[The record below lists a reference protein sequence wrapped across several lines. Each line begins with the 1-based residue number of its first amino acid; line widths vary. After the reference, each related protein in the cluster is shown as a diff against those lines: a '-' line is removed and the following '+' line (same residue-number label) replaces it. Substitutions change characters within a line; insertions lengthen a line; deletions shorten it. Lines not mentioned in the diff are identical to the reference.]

1 MSEIVCPN
9 CGHRNNENA
18 RYCAACSVNLGDAAP
33 KDASGRPQYET
44 DSQPSFWQRIK
55 RLLRGT
61 NAKSS
66 QD

>member
-9 CGHRNNENA
+9 CAHRNAEHA
-18 RYCAACSVNLGDAAP
+18 RYCASCSVNLGDAAP
-33 KDASGRPQYET
+33 KDASGRPRYET
-44 DSQPSFWQRIK
+44 SPQPSLWARLAS
-55 RLLRGT
+55 LLRGT